1 MSNIELIMNPYVAPI
16 YISESNA
23 VLPINTITVIDFF
36 VNVLNTINYI
46 LLFIRELFAGISTLI
61 ICGYTTID
69 MIISLLC
76 YRLAEISGL
85 TPYTIKMMS
94 IFSILI
100 VYLGLKHCVD
110 YDINKDIN
118 EEFNALETK
127 LALLNILSKGLDN
140 KNKALEKRIEFLE
153 NMLKDL
159 NLRQA
164 KRLNNIDIKIRKL
177 NDDIYY

>member
-1 MSNIELIMNPYVAPI
+1 MSNIELIMNPYVAPV
-16 YISESNA
+16 YISESYA

-46 LLFIRELFAGISTLI
+46 LVFIRVVFAEISTLI

-76 YRLAEISGL
+76 YRLAEISGF

-100 VYLGLKHCVD
+100 IYLGLKHCVD

-127 LALLNILSKGLDN
+127 LTLLNVLSKGLDN
-140 KNKALEKRIEFLE
+140 KNKGLEKRIDMLE
-153 NMLKDL
+153 NMLKDF
-159 NLRQA
+159 NLKQA
-164 KRLNNIDIKIRKL
+164 KRLNNIDTKIRKL
-177 NDDIYY
+177 DKDINY

>member
-1 MSNIELIMNPYVAPI
+1 MSNIELIMNPYVAPV
-16 YISESNA
+16 YISSPND
-23 VLPINTITVIDFF
+23 VLPIMTMTLGDFF
-36 VNVLNTINYI
+36 VHIFNAINNT
-46 LLFIRELFAGISTLI
+46 LLFIGELFAAISTLI

-85 TPYTIKMMS
+85 TPYTIKMIS

-118 EEFNALETK
+118 EEFNTLETK

-140 KNKALEKRIEFLE
+140 KNKGLEKRIDMLE
-153 NMLKDL
+153 NMLKDI
-159 NLRQA
+159 NLKQA